1 MTASATMD
9 KVFLAVGIVFTTAV
23 AILPFLII
31 PQFAEVFR
39 NFEAP
44 IPFATAIFLKYYP
57 LGLCLPLVVVAV
69 WAIWPRRTT
78 RGMAAC
84 LIGAGLSGA
93 YYLLMGLLM
102 YYPIYQMGTT

>member
-1 MTASATMD
+1 MTTSSTMD
-9 KVFLAVGIVFTTAV
+9 KVFLAVGIVFTAAI

-44 IPFATAIFLKYYP
+44 IPVPTAIFLKYYP

-69 WAIWPRRTT
+69 WALWPRHNT
-78 RGMAAC
+78 RGIAAC
-84 LIGAGLSGA
+84 LIGAGLSGV
-93 YYLLMGLLM
+93 YYLLMVLLM
-102 YYPIYQMGTT
+102 YYPIYQMGLT